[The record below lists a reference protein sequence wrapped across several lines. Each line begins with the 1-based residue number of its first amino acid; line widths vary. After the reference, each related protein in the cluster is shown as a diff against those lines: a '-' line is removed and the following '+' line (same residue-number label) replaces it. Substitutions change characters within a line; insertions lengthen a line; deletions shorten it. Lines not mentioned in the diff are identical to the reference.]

1 MSTQAE
7 WFFRRGRRGVVP
19 VVIGAALLLAGLAA
33 PVRSRADLQ
42 SPGARPTEFDHRR
55 HERISCDRCHGTGE
69 QHRTLLL
76 RTAADCLACHHGD
89 AARGSECTACH
100 ERSQLPEPGTVR
112 VSLELTVWQDSRTR
126 DLRFGHV
133 LHASVECR
141 DCHGAPITLQMDRTC
156 GSCHERH
163 HTAAA
168 DCESCH
174 VSPGPAVHDASA
186 HLTCGGNGCH
196 GARAAPAAAS
206 RSLCI
211 VCHAAQRTHEPSGD
225 CARCHQ
231 VPAFGTL
238 PAHTIGGGGRR

>member
-19 VVIGAALLLAGLAA
+19 AVIGAALLLAGLAA

-76 RTAADCLACHHGD
+76 RTADDCLACHHDD
-89 AARGSECTACH
+89 AARASECTACH

-112 VSLELTVWQDSRTR
+112 VSLELTVWRDSRTR

-156 GSCHERH
+156 GSCHESH

-186 HLTCGGNGCH
+186 HLSCGGTGCH

-211 VCHAAQRTHEPSGD
+211 ACHAAQRTHEPSGD

-238 PAHTIGGGGRR
+238 PVHTIGGGGRQ